1 MKNVLFASVSLFI
14 LVAVSDSADQQQFSA
29 KLAGQAI
36 LPANTMVPAPAD
48 APEFLKHSG
57 KFTTPD
63 RKRTEALGKAPGK
76 DGARITDLKLPF
88 DGQPIQGF
96 SGVKTMADGT

>member
-1 MKNVLFASVSLFI
+1 
-14 LVAVSDSADQQQFSA
+14 QQFSA

-48 APEFLKHSG
+48 SPEFLKHSG

-63 RKRTEALGKAPGK
+63 RKRTEALGTIPGK
-76 DGARITDLKLPF
+76 DGAGEITRVAALEHDRERGDLVGVGKEEVL
-88 DGQPIQGF
+88 DDF
-96 SGVKTMADGT
+96 SLVAGPVE